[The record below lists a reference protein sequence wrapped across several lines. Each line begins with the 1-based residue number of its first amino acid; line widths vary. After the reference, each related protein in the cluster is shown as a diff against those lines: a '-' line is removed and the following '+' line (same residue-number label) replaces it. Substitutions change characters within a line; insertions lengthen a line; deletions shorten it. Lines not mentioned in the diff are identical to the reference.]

1 MRCLRKQL
9 RAAIRKA
16 LGILAFKPAKT
27 YKTHD
32 SWYLRCHCLTS
43 ATQVTPTTALWSAES
58 LLATPTYVAPTV
70 TMRVTSWRRRPVR
83 LWGPCGFDL
92 FRWIRSGR
100 KQRRCERQAVRFL
113 YTRNLC
119 PKFVKFFF
127 CQKFLYKLCVAR
139 RDVFWMTSP
148 MERNPKTLMWW
159 WGRRRMSAHQVWIEV
174 WLNESADRSSAF
186 QFNAETSRN
195 EKVGCAKCIFFC
207 IFPTLLFSCFDGM
220 IVFPVIARCLWSSKK
235 STTFR
240 SNMLRISAYAA
251 LSSLRHGKSGQADM
265 DHILRADG
273 VGMLKS
279 HCESL
284 TWQLGSWLR
293 MLQKIDGYEVGESA
307 VLKKFDRSGFF
318 MRSISFQILEKLRIN
333 QSTLGLHW
341 LQRILGFAAA
351 WESKNRYIGISA
363 NWRTN
368 RNRSLGVWLRFY
380 WLLESSRG
388 TQQTLGES
396 ILVFHLAT
404 SLLREKTCSCQPAD
418 TCCIMC
424 CKMLPGNGVFSL
436 DLCHDVFL
444 ALFFLRQKTLE
455 TSWVGHF
462 DT

>member
-27 YKTHD
+27 CKNSCDVTA
-32 SWYLRCHCLTS
+32 SLPQLRWRLRRHFEARS
-43 ATQVTPTTALWSAES
+43 PRATWRKKIFE
-58 LLATPTYVAPTV
+58 APTV
-70 TMRVTSWRRRPVR
+70 TVRVTSWRRRPVR
-83 LWGPCGFDL
+83 PMW
-92 FRWIRSGR
+92 FRSLPLDSQWTKTAKMR
-100 KQRRCERQAVRFL
+100 KVGSEISDK
-113 YTRNLC
+113 C
-119 PKFVKFFF
+119 PKFVKFFLPEIF
-127 CQKFLYKLCVAR
+127 YKLWCVAR

-195 EKVGCAKCIFFC
+195 EKVGCAKCIFFASSR
-207 IFPTLLFSCFDGM
+207 TLRFSCFDGM

-293 MLQKIDGYEVGESA
+293 MLQKIDGCEVGESA

-318 MRSISFQILEKLRIN
+318 MRSISFQILEKLWIN

-363 NWRTN
+363 DWRTN
-368 RNRSLGVWLRFY
+368 RNRSLGVWLWFY

-444 ALFFLRQKTLE
+444 ALFF
-455 TSWVGHF
+455 S
-462 DT
+462 